1 MTQSNGEN
9 PQRNRRGPHQIRSV
23 IQARSL
29 LARKRVQSIKKED
42 VKAFFMRNAFVLFT
56 VTAVILGIGLGFAL
70 RPYNLSYR
78 EVRYFSFPG
87 ELLMRMLQMLVMP
100 LLVSSLITGMAALD
114 GRASGRMGLRAVI
127 YYTTTTVIAVFIG
140 IVLVLII
147 HPGKGSKDEFS
158 KPVQIQEINP
168 SDAFLDLIRN
178 MFPPNLVEACTKQFK
193 TQYAKREVYV
203 TITVNDSLVS
213 VNGSQRITQEEL
225 IPVPGLVNGF
235 NALGMVVFSVCFGL
249 IIGSMKEQGQP
260 LKDFFDCLNEAIM
273 RLVAIIMCTT
283 QRTSGMPLSASCS

>member
-273 RLVAIIMCTT
+273 RLVAIIMW
-283 QRTSGMPLSASCS
+283 